1 MKIIK
6 TTCQEMSAHGTNTN
20 TIAVIFKSLVYYTT
34 HTRDQDVGI
43 INMIKHLLTIADH
56 VTCGQSECR

>member
-1 MKIIK
+1 
-6 TTCQEMSAHGTNTN
+6 MSAHGTNTN
-20 TIAVIFKSLVYYTT
+20 TIAVIFESLVYYTT